1 VEALLAKGFEV
12 SSLNKR
18 TLAHG
23 GIALKKTIKKS
34 MVLIGVLLAALL
46 LGQAVLAAEYNVT
59 CSLDYTGP
67 YGVIMPP
74 FESARKS
81 LFAWWNETKG
91 QELGIKLN
99 DKGYDMRYDPSVVAS
114 TWPGILTG
122 DKPIAHMGLGG
133 PDVAAL
139 MKRLPKDKVPLLMS
153 TGTYGFIWLP
163 GTWVFQPRP
172 TYAHEAAGFFNW
184 VHMNQ
189 IKDRPIRIGAINSKV
204 SPAYVDMIN
213 GIESFCKATPW
224 AECVGTEWVQMKP
237 VSLTSEVRRLSR
249 QKPDFIWIATNTTHV
264 IGTIKAMKELGI
276 HIPLVL
282 ASHCGIQMS
291 ALASKDITLL
301 EGHYDSYA
309 MDPAIDRTVPGAKV
323 IIDYSKKLGIKDNWS
338 IVGVQAACMQLLTLR
353 GIERAA
359 EKVGADKVT
368 GEAVFNAMFEK
379 PFTEEE
385 LLGLAPTLTFTSN
398 APFSEKDLKVRA
410 TTVKGGKQ
418 VMVTDEWIPVP
429 EIPNWVKK

>member
-1 VEALLAKGFEV
+1 MAPALGSCF
-12 SSLNKR
+12 KR
-18 TLAHG
+18 TTLAMEV
-23 GIALKKTIKKS
+23 ITLKRIIKKLT
-34 MVLIGVLLAALL
+34 MVIGVALAALL
-46 LGQAVLAAEYNVT
+46 LTQAVMAADYNVT

-67 YGVIMPP
+67 YAVIMPP

-91 QELGIKLN
+91 KELGVKLN

-139 MKRLPKDKVPLLMS
+139 MKRLPKDKVPLIMS

-163 GTWVFQPRP
+163 GTWVIQPRP

-184 VHMNQ
+184 VHQNK
-189 IKDRPIRIGAINSKV
+189 IKDRPIKIGAINSKV

-213 GIESFCKATPW
+213 GITSFCDATPW
-224 AECVGTEWVQMKP
+224 AELVGVEWVQMKP
-237 VSLTSEVRRLSR
+237 VSLVSEVRRLAR
-249 QKPDFIWIATNTTHV
+249 KKPDFIWIATNTTHV
-264 IGTIKAMKELGI
+264 IGTIKAMKELDI

-291 ALASKDITLL
+291 ALASKNIKLL
-301 EGHYDSYA
+301 EGHYDAYS
-309 MDPAIDRTVPGAKV
+309 MDPAIDRGVPGAKTV
-323 IIDYSKKLGIKDNWS
+323 IDYSKKLGIKDNWS
-338 IVGVQAACMQLLTLR
+338 IVAVQASIMQLLTLR
-353 GIERAA
+353 SIERAI

-368 GEAVFNAMFEK
+368 GDVVFNSIFDK
-379 PFTEEE
+379 PFTEED
-385 LLGLAPTLTFTSN
+385 LLGLAPTMTFTRES
-398 APFSEKDLKVRA
+398 PFSEKDLKVRA
-410 TTVKGGKQ
+410 TTVKDGKQ
-418 VMVTDEWIPVP
+418 VLVTDEWIPVP
-429 EIPNWVKK
+429 PIPKWVK